1 MPPLTRDEL
10 RSRRAVRRQVDRHRS
25 NRVLLTVV
33 APAVLV
39 AAVIAA
45 LVLAFY
51 DGGSSGQ
58 AASPPGQLA
67 SPVTPSAVD
76 GDPAPQRLVLAR
88 AGQVT
93 VVLPVAR
100 RQVTAVLFHAVAEPG
115 AINMTPSSAVPHVV
129 AADDGGEPGTSGV
142 DVGAPAGTTVYSPVD
157 GVVTAVVPHRI
168 AGRPEG
174 LEIIITPSDVP
185 DAAVRVSHIE
195 PGPDGIVPQVGTSVG
210 AGRTVIGRVRDLS
223 RVATFDIARYTNDA
237 GDNVQVDLLR
247 QPTGPGN

>member
-10 RSRRAVRRQVDRHRS
+10 RSRRAVRRQADRHRS

-76 GDPAPQRLVLAR
+76 GDPAPQRVVLAR
-88 AGQVT
+88 AGQVA

-115 AINMTPSSAVPHVV
+115 AINMTPSSAVPHAV

-174 LEIIITPSDVP
+174 LEIIITPSE
-185 DAAVRVSHIE
+185 SHIE

-237 GDNVQVDLLR
+237 GNNVQVDLLR